1 MQISQ
6 GKGIIFSPQVTP
18 PPPPTPFTALARSS
32 SRLSDLPDPDTEELL
47 EPRRSESARS
57 AASLVSGA
65 SSASS
70 GVTRTKVSREDKEND
85 RQRKQAERQQKKQL
99 KETEKKSSK
108 AVKEAEK
115 LVAKQTDKTEVNK
128 YLSVVVDPALVST
141 PPGSEILNLLQNP
154 ASGKPEHVF
163 QFSVET
169 LPAPCC
175 LVWKR
180 KVISYST
187 ENGDVDIQ
195 EFTQEEGRALILM
208 SAESLIEKIADKSLE
223 TWVSDSKRK
232 LTGKHL
238 TLMVYNYNDY
248 FKQVQFQ
255 RSEKANIS

>member
-1 MQISQ
+1 M
-6 GKGIIFSPQVTP
+6 TP

-32 SRLSDLPDPDTEELL
+32 SRLSDLPDTEELL
-47 EPRRSESARS
+47 APRRSESARS
-57 AASLVSGA
+57 AGFLVSGA

-70 GVTRTKVSREDKEND
+70 GVTRTKKVSREDKEND

-175 LVWKR
+175 LVWRR
-180 KVISYST
+180 KVLSFSA
-187 ENGDVDIQ
+187 ENFDVDIQ
-195 EFTQEEGRALILM
+195 EFTQEEGRALILT
-208 SAESLIEKIADKSLE
+208 SAESLVEKIADKSLE

-248 FKQVQFQ
+248 FKQV
-255 RSEKANIS
+255 

>member
-1 MQISQ
+1 M
-6 GKGIIFSPQVTP
+6 GIIFNLQVTP

-32 SRLSDLPDPDTEELL
+32 SRLSDLPDTEELIAPL
-47 EPRRSESARS
+47 RSESARS
-57 AASLVSGA
+57 AGSLVSGA

-70 GVTRTKVSREDKEND
+70 GVIRTKVSREDKEND

-99 KETEKKSSK
+99 KETEKKSCK

-175 LVWKR
+175 LVWRR
-180 KVISYST
+180 KVLSYSA
-187 ENGDVDIQ
+187 ENGEVDIQ

-208 SAESLIEKIADKSLE
+208 SAESLVEKIADKSLE

-248 FKQVQFQ
+248 FKQV
-255 RSEKANIS
+255 